1 MLPPNSGA
9 QVVLEIGEGVTYA
22 VPVYEGHALPHA
34 TVRLEL
40 GGSDLTDYM
49 TKLLTERGYSLGC

>member
-1 MLPPNSGA
+1 M
-9 QVVLEIGEGVTYA
+9 LEIGDGVTYA